1 MVRLHETIETSLPV
15 ERAFAF
21 IADFSNAPRWDPG
34 TASSDP
40 IGDPTPRVGAEYR
53 LGVRM
58 GGRVA
63 PMTYRIVEFQPDE
76 RVVLHGKGSSVSAV
90 DEITFSGTPEGT
102 LIDYTAES

>member
-1 MVRLHETIETSLPV
+1 MVKLHETIDTDLPA

-21 IADFSNAPRWDPG
+21 IADFSNAQRWDPG
-34 TASSDP
+34 TISSHP
-40 IGDPTPRVGAEYR
+40 VGDPTPRVGAEYR

-76 RVVLHGKGSSVSAV
+76 RVVLHGIGSRVSAV
-90 DEITFSGTPEGT
+90 DEISFSATPDGTH
-102 LIDYTAES
+102 IDYT